1 MKITILDRRIDAD
14 DPLYSLETK
23 YNVKISRSQSSDAV
37 YITRKTNGFRLRI
50 GHPIS
55 RNQNHLQN
63 FAINEEIRG
72 RVTKDIVEV
81 AIKKYLHR
89 F

>member
-1 MKITILDRRIDAD
+1 MKVIILDKRIDAN

-37 YITRKTNGFRLRI
+37 YITRKTDGFRLRV
-50 GHPIS
+50 GHPIPKTQKHI
-55 RNQNHLQN
+55 RNFSENYVVQKVKY
-63 FAINEEIRG
+63 E
-72 RVTKDIVEV
+72 DVEK
-81 AIKKYLHR
+81 AIKHYLHR